1 MFSEFGINTNPPPPL
16 PSVSSFLFFCSGSY
30 QPQVEKIYSALKQ
43 SKSWNLRKQGSMS
56 KHPIYPLQSILSAA
70 TIPTY
75 GTKSLQA
82 YISEKFPTAEVI
94 FNQYYHC
101 HHPQLTQ
108 TYTYCDD
115 TNPLAISR
123 VEMLYGMLTRTSGA
137 GAGDGTAAAQP
148 TMVFVNTANNAIKLA
163 NLLLDKYKLQTL
175 QYHKLVNFQQRQE
188 NLKRF
193 SGLPVDA
200 ADAASAGTIP
210 DATSTANANNI
221 LICTDAASRG
231 LDLPCVK
238 RVIQHEFATNVVQ
251 HLHRVGRASRAGATG
266 AADAIYDENNL
277 DLLRLITKKTTEVLD
292 TQEFMMGMGTDI
304 VAVESR
310 AGEKW
315 EDDERNLSLSLPLA
329 PPAAAADVEERV
341 KRKGGISAESIEQA
355 FSRRRGL
362 KGKIKKEVRR
372 ARREQEQEQ
381 EQEQEWR

>member
-1 MFSEFGINTNPPPPL
+1 
-16 PSVSSFLFFCSGSY
+16 
-30 QPQVEKIYSALKQ
+30 
-43 SKSWNLRKQGSMS
+43 MS
-56 KHPIYPLQSILSAA
+56 NHPMYPLQSILSAA

-94 FNQYYHC
+94 LNQYYHC

-115 TNPLAISR
+115 TNPLASSR
-123 VEMLYGMLTRTSGA
+123 VEMLYDMLSRASGS
-137 GAGDGTAAAQP
+137 GDGTAAAEP
-148 TMVFVNTANNAIKLA
+148 TMVFVNTADNAIKLA
-163 NLLLDKYKLQTL
+163 NLLLNKYKLQTL

-193 SGLPVDA
+193 SGLPADA
-200 ADAASAGTIP
+200 ADAASAGAIP
-210 DATSTANANNI
+210 DATSTANADNI

-231 LDLPCVK
+231 LDLPSVR

-277 DLLRLITKKTTEVLD
+277 DLLRLITKKTKEVLD
-292 TQEFMMGMGTDI
+292 TQELLMGADTL
-304 VAVESR
+304 AFESR
-310 AGEKW
+310 VAGEW
-315 EDDERNLSLSLPLA
+315 EDDERELSLA
-329 PPAAAADVEERV
+329 PPSPPSPPSPPPPPPPPPPPSAAAAAAAAADVEGAGGV
-341 KRKGGISAESIEQA
+341 KRKGGVAAESIEQA

-381 EQEQEWR
+381 GQEWR